1 MISPAPSYAPDDQP
15 SFLATIGHELRNP
28 LSCILAQAE
37 TLQDGLHGP
46 VSTKQQAV
54 LQSIQDEVH
63 RTLSLVSDLAD
74 LGRIE
79 SNALVLNIRPCSL
92 EKVQRQVLEVAHS
105 MAQARS
111 VQLASI
117 PAPAGVQVQADETRL
132 RQILFELVSAALLSA
147 PVGGQVTLCITLP
160 EGGVLIQ
167 AGSGIS
173 ADQLCSLPFPP
184 QDDSS
189 TSTLLGRLLSLKP
202 LGISLLRKLVQLQGG
217 TFTARAFSR
226 GTACLCVYLPLP
238 LQQGGVTAVPQPV
251 PVLPAVPSLAP
262 SASGPAPAP
271 ATSTTATSH
280 HAPVILLADD
290 QPALVTVTTHLLEN
304 MGFVVHS
311 ARDGQEA
318 LEKVRALKPDLVLMD
333 VRMPVLEGPQAIQAI
348 RADEDAAIRAIPI
361 ISLSGQPGPADHDRC
376 LAAGASAHLSKPFG
390 VKELDA
396 MIRRFMTAPG

>member
-1 MISPAPSYAPDDQP
+1 MISPAPGLAPDDQP

-46 VSTKQQAV
+46 VTDRQQAV
-54 LQSIQDEVH
+54 LQSIQDEVQ
-63 RTLSLVSDLAD
+63 RTLALVSDLAD

-79 SNALVLNIRPCSL
+79 SNALVLNLSPCSL
-92 EKVQRQVLEVAHS
+92 ETVQRQVLEVAHS

-111 VQLASI
+111 VQLSST
-117 PAPAGVQVQADETRL
+117 PVPAGAQVQADETRL

-147 PVGGQVTLCITLP
+147 PVGGSATLSLTLR
-160 EGGVLIQ
+160 EGGLLIQ
-167 AGSGIS
+167 AGSGLS
-173 ADQLCSLPFPP
+173 ADQLYDQPFPP

-189 TSTLLGRLLSLKP
+189 TAGIVGRLLSLKP

-217 TFTARAFSR
+217 TFSARAFSR
-226 GTACLCVYLPLP
+226 GAACLCVYLPLS
-238 LQQGGVTAVPQPV
+238 QAG
-251 PVLPAVPSLAP
+251 S
-262 SASGPAPAP
+262 S
-271 ATSTTATSH
+271 STTTGVATPTQADPTITTAIAS
-280 HAPVILLADD
+280 ALATATPLGRCPVILLADD
-290 QPALVTVTTHLLEN
+290 QPTLVTVTTHYLEN
-304 MGFVVHS
+304 MGFEVHS

-318 LEKVRALKPDLVLMD
+318 VERVRALKPDLVLMD

-348 RADEDAAIRAIPI
+348 RADEDPAIRAIPV
-361 ISLSGQPGPADHDRC
+361 ISLSGQPGPADQERC

-396 MIRRFMTAPG
+396 MIRRFVTAPGVS